1 MVEFVNRNQPG
12 IHCLV
17 YKYKYNNRQRR
28 VISLNELNIAKTLV
42 SKRKEKGI
50 TQEDLATYIGVSKA
64 SVSKWETG
72 QSYPDITFLP
82 QLASYFDIS
91 VDELIN
97 YQPQMIK
104 EDIRKLYL
112 RLSNEFAEKPF
123 EQVMN
128 EIREIRKKYFSC
140 FPLLFHI
147 GVLLTNHFM
156 LAKENQQQDIIR
168 EAIDIFARVKS
179 ESDDFALCRQSN
191 VMEATCYLIL
201 SDPVKTIELLAD
213 SETPM
218 MNENTILSMGYSM
231 SGKLDKAKEIL
242 QVEIYQNFLSIMQNL
257 TALLQLEITEPQAS
271 KNIIDK
277 MICLADAFHAPKLHP
292 ATMLSVYLNLAVVF
306 VMQNDTDNAL
316 SALQKYC
323 DLALEISYPI
333 TLHGDNFFDR
343 IEGWLSELDLGVN
356 APRDDKTVRQ
366 GIVDGVANNPA
377 FTVLSDNLKYKSIV
391 EKLTTVLGG

>member
-1 MVEFVNRNQPG
+1 MIN
-12 IHCLV
+12 
-17 YKYKYNNRQRR
+17 
-28 VISLNELNIAKTLV
+28 LNELNIAKTLV

-50 TQEDLATYIGVSKA
+50 TQEDLAAYIGVSKA

-82 QLASYFDIS
+82 QLASYFNIS

-112 RLSNEFAEKPF
+112 QLSNDFAEKPF
-123 EQVMN
+123 EQVMM

-140 FPLLFHI
+140 FPLLFHL
-147 GVLLTNHFM
+147 GALLMNHFM
-156 LAKENQQQDIIR
+156 LAKKSQQQEIIR
-168 EAIDIFARVKS
+168 EAIDIFVRIKS

-201 SDPVKTIELLAD
+201 SDPMKTIELLKD
-213 SETPM
+213 SGTPM
-218 MNENTILSMGYSM
+218 MNENSVLSKGYSM
-231 SGKLDKAKEIL
+231 SGNPDKAKEIL
-242 QVEIYQNFLSIMQNL
+242 QVEIFQNFLSIMQNL
-257 TALLQLEITEPQAS
+257 NALLQLEITDPQAS
-271 KNIIDK
+271 KNIIDRI
-277 MICLADAFHAPKLHP
+277 ICLADAFHAPKLHP
-292 ATMLSVYLNLAVVF
+292 ATMLSVYLNLAVTF
-306 VMQNDTDNAL
+306 VMQNDTHNAL
-316 SALQKYC
+316 SALKKYC
-323 DLALEISYPI
+323 DLALGISYPI

-356 APRDDKTVRQ
+356 APRDDKTIRQ

-377 FTVLSDNLKYKSIV
+377 FAVLSDNLKYKSIV
-391 EKLTTVLGG
+391 EKLTTVSGG